1 MPESKRSENAPVN
14 RPSVPANPENWSE
27 SSKRSAIYLGNVVEY
42 QDIHY
47 QCCHCQCMAVFPA
60 EAQRES
66 FEVRKNY
73 IWQRR
78 NLCEECFK
86 IRVQLE
92 GEVKEFQRRWKVER
106 PTLERDRAAL
116 TRWLQL
122 LEELPR
128 YDARLNGGQI
138 RMLEKLLAIAV

>member
-1 MPESKRSENAPVN
+1 
-14 RPSVPANPENWSE
+14 
-27 SSKRSAIYLGNVVEY
+27 
-42 QDIHY
+42 
-47 QCCHCQCMAVFPA
+47 MAVFSA

-78 NLCEECFK
+78 NLCEECYK
-86 IRVQLE
+86 IRVHLE

-106 PTLERDRAAL
+106 PTLEKDRAAL

-128 YDARLNGGQI
+128 YDARRNHGQM
-138 RMLEKLLAIAV
+138 RMLEKLLAIAI